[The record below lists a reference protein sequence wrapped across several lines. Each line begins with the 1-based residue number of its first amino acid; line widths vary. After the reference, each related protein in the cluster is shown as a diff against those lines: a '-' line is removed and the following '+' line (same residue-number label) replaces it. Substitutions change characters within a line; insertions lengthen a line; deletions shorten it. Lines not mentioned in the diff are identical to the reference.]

1 METTR
6 EKVKQAVIDYILE
19 YGYSPTMQDIADRVL
34 RVPSVVCVH
43 ISELIKAGDLETSHP
58 GMARALRVPELQGN
72 RLSYEKMK
80 EAIKQISGC
89 DGADD
94 YANGWDDACEP
105 ILWEI
110 EEMREKE
117 CTGKWM

>member
-19 YGYSPTMQDIADRVL
+19 YGYSPTMRDIADRVL
-34 RVPSVVCVH
+34 RVPSVVCVY

-58 GMARALRVPELQGN
+58 GMPRALRVPELQGD
-72 RLSYEKMK
+72 RLSYRKMR

-89 DGADD
+89 DGEDD
-94 YANGWDDACEP
+94 YAKGWDDACET
-105 ILWEI
+105 ILRAMDGMKI
-110 EEMREKE
+110 
-117 CTGKWM
+117 